1 MWWRRLRL
9 RHVKRPI
16 TGAIHG
22 LDLLKCRMKA
32 GQIDRVGKKGDGPH
46 VWVKLAPERREP
58 AARREGLYTLFSPCK
73 AQQCVTHMCDSRFSG
88 GSSSTA
94 GDVVTGSLA
103 PRSRP
108 QELHT
113 RISAQSS
120 CTRVS
125 SLPISSTCFQ
135 KERVASDGS
144 RIHKHS
150 GRHTPS
156 FTARLAGTKGLP
168 DIIAVALSPRG
179 LARASR
185 IAKRRISISHPVE
198 PQQLL
203 SSPLLGARYDISL
216 PHTARDRFRH
226 SIVQRCQAMV
236 VSMTSS
242 LFTLPF
248 ARPPYCRSFVASCP

>member
-16 TGAIHG
+16 RGAIHG

-32 GQIDRVGKKGDGPH
+32 GQIDCVGKKGDGPH
-46 VWVKLAPERREP
+46 VWAKLAPERREP

-94 GDVVTGSLA
+94 GDVVTGSLT

-135 KERVASDGS
+135 KELVASDGS

-156 FTARLAGTKGLP
+156 FTRSAGG
-168 DIIAVALSPRG
+168 DE
-179 LARASR
+179 R
-185 IAKRRISISHPVE
+185 IARYHCSRAQPTRAGKSVAHRKEAHLHLP
-198 PQQLL
+198 
-203 SSPLLGARYDISL
+203 SSGTSA
-216 PHTARDRFRH
+216 A
-226 SIVQRCQAMV
+226 IVIAIAWGQI
-236 VSMTSS
+236 
-242 LFTLPF
+242 
-248 ARPPYCRSFVASCP
+248 

>member
-1 MWWRRLRL
+1 MFGRNS
-9 RHVKRPI
+9 
-16 TGAIHG
+16 
-22 LDLLKCRMKA
+22 LLKDA
-32 GQIDRVGKKGDGPH
+32 SQQLG
-46 VWVKLAPERREP
+46 VKVCTRSFHRARHSNVLLTCATHRLV
-58 AARREGLYTLFSPCK
+58 AA
-73 AQQCVTHMCDSRFSG
+73 A
-88 GSSSTA
+88 SSTA

-103 PRSRP
+103 PWSRP

-125 SLPISSTCFQ
+125 SLPVSSTCFQ

-156 FTARLAGTKGLP
+156 FTAQLTGTKGLP
-168 DIIAVALSPRG
+168 DIIAVALNPRG

-185 IAKRRISISHPVE
+185 IAKRHISISISHPVE
-198 PQQLL
+198 HQQLL